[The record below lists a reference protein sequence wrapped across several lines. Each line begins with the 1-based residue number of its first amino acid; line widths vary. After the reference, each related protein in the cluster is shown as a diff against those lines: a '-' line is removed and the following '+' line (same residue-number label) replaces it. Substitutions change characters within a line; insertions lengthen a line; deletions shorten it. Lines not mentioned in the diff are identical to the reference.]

1 MAYKGYFTPKNY
13 KKYKGNPTKI
23 IFRSLWERKIMQW
36 CDQDDS
42 VLEWASEEISIP
54 YYCPTDNKRH
64 KYYPDFFIKTIN
76 NGEIKIQIVE
86 VKPKKQTRPP
96 KFKSNTRKR
105 TIITESKAWTKNTAK
120 WKAATEYCKNKNWQ
134 FHIITENHPLLRMY
148 KR

>member
-1 MAYKGYFTPKNY
+1 MAYKGYFTPKNI
-13 KKYKGNPTKI
+13 KKYIGNPTKI

-36 CDQDDS
+36 CDQNNS

-54 YYCPTDNKRH
+54 YYCPTDSKRH
-64 KYYPDFFIKTIN
+64 KYYPDFYIKTIN
-76 NGEIKIQIVE
+76 NGEVKIQIIE

-96 KFKSNTRKR
+96 KFKRNTRKR

-120 WKAATEYCKNKNWQ
+120 WKAATEYCKNKNWE

-148 KR
+148 KK